1 MRRLRLAKFLVTG
14 GAGFIGSG
22 LVDALVASGDS
33 VRVLD
38 DFSTGKRE
46 NLPEPRDGLEVL
58 EGDVS
63 DPRMCRRAVQGMDYV
78 LHHAAMASVPKSLEA
93 PDRNHEINV
102 QGTFYLLLA
111 SRDAGVRRFVLAAS
125 SAVYGESE
133 VVPKREEMEPDPVS
147 PYALSK
153 LIGEGYCRQF
163 TRLGWLSCTCLR
175 YFNIFGPR
183 QDPASEYAAVVPIF
197 ITRLL
202 EGKPASIYGDGEQ
215 TRDFT
220 YLENAVRANLLAVE
234 SDRAA
239 GGVYNIG
246 CGESFTLNDLFS
258 RVAREVGTSA
268 VPEYLPVRPGD
279 VRHSCASIERAK
291 EALGYEPVVGFEEGL
306 HRTVEWFAKHRDRSA
321 RGGR

>member
-1 MRRLRLAKFLVTG
+1 MAKFLVTG

-22 LVDALVASGDS
+22 LVEALLASGDS

-38 DFSTGKRE
+38 DLSTGKLE
-46 NLPEPRDGLEVL
+46 NLEPFRHKIELV

-63 DPRMCRRAVQGMDYV
+63 NAATCRRATDGMEYV
-78 LHHAAMASVPKSLEA
+78 LHHAAMASVPKSIA
-93 PDRNHEINV
+93 DPARNHEINIE
-102 QGTFYLLLA
+102 GTFYLLTA
-111 SRDAGVRRFVLAAS
+111 ARDAGVKRFVLAAS

-133 VVPKREEMEPDPVS
+133 VVPKTEEMEPDPVS

-153 LIGEGYCRQF
+153 LIGEAYCRQF
-163 TRLGWLSCTCLR
+163 DRLGWVSCTCLR

-202 EGKPASIYGDGEQ
+202 EGTQPTIYGDGDQ

-220 YLENAVRANLLAVE
+220 YLENAVQANFLAVRN
-234 SDRAA
+234 DRAA

-246 CGESFTLNDLFS
+246 CGESFTLNELYL
-258 RVAREVGTSA
+258 RVAREVGTA
-268 VPEYLPVRPGD
+268 IEPEFLPMRPGD
-279 VRHSCASIERAK
+279 VRHSCASIERAR
-291 EALGYEPVVGFEEGL
+291 ESLGYEPIVGFDEGL
-306 HRTVEWFAKHRDRSA
+306 HRTIEWFRRVRNAEAKA
-321 RGGR
+321 